1 MVNWI
6 NVKHKIIL
14 GTPRSGTTFV
24 SNWYANENKDYQRL
38 SKEIGFEH
46 FEPDHQ
52 GWPQLGDKDGIDK
65 ETKFRIQKHL
75 TQPSIFKLHPGPDMS
90 NYIFE
95 YIKNKPVIVVERKDV
110 LGQFLSYGIGWT
122 TNKWHHYVDKTTP
135 LNGLNKNQTFYYEKK
150 WFDDLSLRLAL
161 FNNVIQDLIIER
173 KVWFEELPN
182 WTNSNSV
189 MLRQNPQSNDE
200 KLELLTNKDEFLNWY
215 NNFEKSYKQ

>member
-1 MVNWI
+1 
-6 NVKHKIIL
+6 
-14 GTPRSGTTFV
+14 
-24 SNWYANENKDYQRL
+24 
-38 SKEIGFEH
+38 
-46 FEPDHQ
+46 
-52 GWPQLGDKDGIDK
+52 
-65 ETKFRIQKHL
+65 
-75 TQPSIFKLHPGPDMS
+75 MS

>member
-1 MVNWI
+1 MHTNKKL
-6 NVKHKIIL
+6 NHKIIL

-24 SNWYANENKDYQRL
+24 SNWYANENKNHQRL
-38 SKEIGFEH
+38 SEEIGFEH

-52 GWPQLGDKDGIDK
+52 SWPKLGDKDGIDQ

-95 YIKNKPVIVVERKDV
+95 YIKNKPVVIVERKDI

-122 TNKWHHYVDKTTP
+122 TNKWHHYVGKDTP
-135 LNGLNKNQTFYYEKK
+135 LNGLNKNQTFHYEKK

-161 FNNVIQDLIIER
+161 FNNVVQDLIVER
-173 KVWFEELPN
+173 KVWFEDLPN
-182 WTNSNSV
+182 WTNGNSV
-189 MLRQNPQSNDE
+189 MLRQNPQSNE
-200 KLELLTNKDEFLNWY
+200 QKLELLTNKDELLSWY
-215 NNFEKSYKQ
+215 NNFKNSNKK